1 MTRYDLKIG
10 TELELK
16 REINQYGIC
25 MKIGEKAIVENVD
38 FENGMVGL
46 NIVGRGKMFGTIRE
60 TLEFFKLSKKE
71 DSKKC
76 KVIKPDVKTIV
87 HDGKTTV
94 VILKDDSVGI
104 AHCLP
109 EDTFDESVGE
119 EVAYIKA
126 KINSVQNKLK
136 QY

>member
-16 REINQYGIC
+16 REINQYGRY

-38 FENGMVGL
+38 FENNMVEL
-46 NIVGRGKMFGTIRE
+46 NIVGKGKMFGTIRE
-60 TLEFFKLSKKE
+60 TLEYFKLSKKE
-71 DSKKC
+71 DAKKC
-76 KVIKPDVKTIV
+76 KVIDPDVKTIV

-126 KINSVQNKLK
+126 KINSLQNKLK

>member
-16 REINQYGIC
+16 REINQYGIY

-60 TLEFFKLSKKE
+60 TLEFFKLSKK
-71 DSKKC
+71 DR
-76 KVIKPDVKTIV
+76 
-87 HDGKTTV
+87 
-94 VILKDDSVGI
+94 
-104 AHCLP
+104 
-109 EDTFDESVGE
+109 F
-119 EVAYIKA
+119 
-126 KINSVQNKLK
+126 
-136 QY
+136 

>member
-1 MTRYDLKIG
+1 
-10 TELELK
+10 
-16 REINQYGIC
+16 
-25 MKIGEKAIVENVD
+25 
-38 FENGMVGL
+38 
-46 NIVGRGKMFGTIRE
+46 MFGSIRE
-60 TLEFFKLSKKE
+60 TLEYFKLSKKE
-71 DSKKC
+71 DDKKC
-76 KVIKPDVKTIV
+76 KVIYPEVKTIV

-109 EDTFDESVGE
+109 EDTFDKEIGE

-126 KINSVQNKLK
+126 KIKSLQNQLK

>member
-1 MTRYDLKIG
+1 MTRYDLKTG

-71 DSKKC
+71 DLKKC

-126 KINSVQNKLK
+126 KINSLQNKLK

>member
-16 REINQYGIC
+16 RGINQYGRY

-38 FENGMVGL
+38 FENNMVEL
-46 NIVGRGKMFGTIRE
+46 NIVGKGKMFGTIRE
-60 TLEFFKLSKKE
+60 TLEYFKLSKKE
-71 DSKKC
+71 DAKKC
-76 KVIKPDVKTIV
+76 KVIKPDVKKIV

-126 KINSVQNKLK
+126 KINSLQNKLK

>member
-16 REINQYGIC
+16 REINQYGIY

-60 TLEFFKLSKKE
+60 TLEYFKLSKKE
-71 DSKKC
+71 DAKKC

-126 KINSVQNKLK
+126 KINSLQNKLK

>member
-1 MTRYDLKIG
+1 MFVANSQVFCKIFG
-10 TELELK
+10 V
-16 REINQYGIC
+16 EIYNYGVILAIAVMC
-25 MKIGEKAIVENVD
+25 GFYVAEKISTK
-38 FENGMVGL
+38 
-46 NIVGRGKMFGTIRE
+46 
-60 TLEFFKLSKKE
+60 FFKLSKKE

-126 KINSVQNKLK
+126 KINSLQNKLK